1 MDYRNYIKKHFAC
14 KILILLLTVDIPNF
28 VTSRDYSSN
37 NRESI
42 SSYHIILS
50 GINVYR

>member
-14 KILILLLTVDIPNF
+14 KILVPLLTVYILHF